1 MVEGKVDSSS
11 FPIRAIKLSLLWRAD
26 RGSAHSTHP
35 SREGTSSQPSP
46 PSANYPDRPQCQ
58 ECVLNLHLI
67 PLLFLTNLANPTTL
81 HFSIFLYL
89 SPGCRTTQRHLSR
102 RRIEGSLRRVRRRGR
117 RSPSRRRWRSRR
129 VFHSLQDQVSPD
141 RVRKEDCQ
149 ERGVVQG

>member
-1 MVEGKVDSSS
+1 MVEGKVGRRAELILDSSS

-81 HFSIFLYL
+81 SLFHLPL
-89 SPGCRTTQRHLSR
+89 SFARLQNNSTTPLSSTNR
-102 RRIEGSLRRVRRRGR
+102 RKPPS
-117 RSPSRRRWRSRR
+117 SPSARETKPISSAMAITT
-129 VFHSLQDQVSPD
+129 SLPLPPRPSLA
-141 RVRKEDCQ
+141 
-149 ERGVVQG
+149 